1 MTRTLCVAAALAGLL
16 FANSV
21 KAQEEK
27 KEEKHGI
34 KHKSITISNKGIK
47 VKNIDSNQT
56 TVGEIK
62 DKDDD
67 GRRFT
72 TSLAMVDLG
81 INILQDNTNYLTNA
95 DAQNYLAGVP
105 AHMRNTTLFDL
116 KVAKSI
122 NVNIYPWMIK
132 FAAVKTQ
139 RQRIYISSGIGLQ
152 LYNFRYENNLTYTR
166 NPNGILLDSAANL
179 SKDKLG
185 LDYLNIPLMFTFK
198 TRLFKDRWLV
208 YGVGVTEGLR
218 IASWN
223 KQKSDAHGKVK
234 IHDDFGLADWN
245 TCLTGEFGIEGIVR
259 FYASYQLTSLYD
271 KGLDQHPISFGFR
284 FSGI

>member
-1 MTRTLCVAAALAGLL
+1 MTRTLCVVAALAGLL
-16 FANSV
+16 FARTA
-21 KAQEEK
+21 KAQEETHK
-27 KEEKHGI
+27 AKR
-34 KHKSITISNKGIK
+34 KSITISNKGIK
-47 VKNIDSNQT
+47 VKNTDST
-56 TVGEIK
+56 AETKTKEK
-62 DKDDD
+62 EDDD
-67 GRRFT
+67 RRFT
-72 TSLAMVDLG
+72 SSLAMVDLG
-81 INILQDNTNYLTNA
+81 INILHDNTNYLTNA
-95 DAQNYLAGVP
+95 DAQSYLAKVP
-105 AHMRNTTLFDL
+105 ANMRNTTLFDL

-132 FAAVKTQ
+132 FVALKTP

-166 NPNGILLDSAANL
+166 NPSGILLDSTAHL

-198 TRLFKDRWLV
+198 SRLFKDRWLV

-223 KQKSDAHGKVK
+223 KQKSDEHGKVK